1 MAKEN
6 SLIVSLDVGTYKT
19 AVMVAEATPEGI
31 EVLGV
36 GTALSQGGLQK
47 GQVINV
53 DATVQAIGKAVE
65 EAQLGTSS
73 EIHNVCVGIS
83 GAHIAGLTSQGM
95 VVIRDREVG
104 AEDVARVIEV
114 ARTVALPAECEI
126 LHVIPQEFF
135 VDGQARGHR
144 PIGTSGL
151 RLETNVYLVTAAT
164 GALENLVR
172 CCERAGLHVNS
183 IHFSGLA
190 AAEAVL
196 TPEEKELGVALLDV
210 GSGTTGIVAFHRGAV
225 TYTAV
230 LPVGGSHMTRD
241 LAMGLRIPEAE
252 AEKIKQRH
260 GCALGDMITPGEMI
274 EMPKVGGR
282 DPAPTPRRKLSEI
295 IEPRAEEI
303 FSLVKTQSEEN
314 GLLGRLG
321 AGVVLT
327 GGSTIMEGMTDLA
340 ERVFRLPV
348 RRGIPR
354 FLGTTVD
361 VVNGPMYATGVGLAL
376 RELQH
381 RHSNGVVRHR
391 DGHGWQRV
399 QRVRER
405 VAGWFR
411 DFF

>member
-19 AVMVAEATPEGI
+19 AVVVAEATPEGI

-36 GTALSQGGLQK
+36 GTALSQGGLRK
-47 GQVINV
+47 SVILNV
-53 DATVQAIGKAVE
+53 EAAIQAIRKAVE

-73 EIHNVCVGIS
+73 EIHNVCTAIS
-83 GAHIAGLTSQGM
+83 GSHIAGLTSQGM
-95 VVIRDREVG
+95 VVVKDREVSI
-104 AEDVARVIEV
+104 EDVTRVIEV

-135 VDGQARGHR
+135 VDGQDRGHE
-144 PIGTSGL
+144 PVGTSGV
-151 RLETNVYLVTAAT
+151 RLEANVHLVTVAT
-164 GALENLVR
+164 TALESLAR

-196 TPEEKELGVALLDV
+196 TPEEKELGVALLDI
-210 GSGTTGIVAFHRGAV
+210 GSGTTGIVVFHRGAV
-225 TYTAV
+225 IHTAV
-230 LPVGGSHMTRD
+230 LPVGGYNMTKD
-241 LAMGLRIPEAE
+241 LAVGLRIPEAE

-260 GCALGDMITPGEMI
+260 GCALGDMITPGEVI

-282 DPAPTPRRKLSEI
+282 EPSPMPRRKLSEI

-303 FSLVKTQSEEN
+303 FSLVKEQCEDN
-314 GLLGRLG
+314 GLLNRLS

-327 GGSTIMEGMTDLA
+327 GGSAIMEGMTDLA

-348 RRGIPR
+348 RRGVPR
-354 FLGTTVD
+354 FVGNSVD
-361 VVNGPMYATGVGLAL
+361 VANAPMYATGVGLVL

-381 RHSNGVVRHR
+381 QHGNGVIRTR

-399 QRVRER
+399 RER
-405 VAGWFR
+405 VAEWFR

>member
-19 AVMVAEATPEGI
+19 AVVVAEATPEGI

-53 DATVQAIGKAVE
+53 EATIQAIQKAVE

-83 GAHIAGLTSQGM
+83 GAHITGLASQGI
-95 VVIRDREVG
+95 VVVKDREVSLD
-104 AEDVARVIEV
+104 DVSRVIEV

-135 VDGQARGHR
+135 VDGQQRGHK
-144 PIGTSGL
+144 PVGTSGV
-151 RLETNVYLVTAAT
+151 RLEASVHLVTAAT
-164 GALENLVR
+164 GALESLAR

-183 IHFSGLA
+183 VHFGSLA

-196 TPEEKELGVALLDV
+196 TPEERELGVVLLDI
-210 GSGTTGIVAFHRGAV
+210 GSGTTGIVAVHRAAV
-225 TYTAV
+225 THTAV
-230 LPVGGSHMTRD
+230 LPVGGYNMTKD
-241 LAMGLRIPEAE
+241 LAFGLRIPEAE

-274 EMPKVGGR
+274 EMLKVGGR
-282 DPAPTPRRKLSEI
+282 DPSPMPRRKLSEI

-303 FSLVKTQSEEN
+303 FLLVKKQCEEN
-314 GLLGRLG
+314 GVLERLS

-327 GGSTIMEGMTDLA
+327 GGSAIMEGMTELA

-354 FLGTTVD
+354 FLGNTVD
-361 VVNGPMYATGVGLAL
+361 AANGPMYATGIGLAL

-381 RHSNGVVRHR
+381 HHSNGFVRGR
-391 DGHGWQRV
+391 EGHGW

-405 VAGWFR
+405 VAEWFR

>member
-19 AVMVAEATPEGI
+19 AVVVAEATPEGI

-36 GTALSQGGLQK
+36 GTALSQGGLRK

-53 DATVQAIGKAVE
+53 DATVQAIRKAVE

-73 EIHNVCVGIS
+73 EIHNVCAAVS

-95 VVIRDREVG
+95 IVVKDREVSP
-104 AEDVARVIEV
+104 EDVARVIEV

-135 VDGQARGHR
+135 VDGQDRGHE
-144 PIGTSGL
+144 PVGTSGV
-151 RLETNVYLVTAAT
+151 RLEANVHLVTVASN
-164 GALENLVR
+164 ALESLAR

-183 IHFSGLA
+183 IHFGGLA

-196 TPEEKELGVALLDV
+196 TPEEKEVGVVLVDI
-210 GSGTTGIVAFHRGAV
+210 GSGTTSIVAFYRGAV
-225 TYTAV
+225 THTAV
-230 LPVGGSHMTRD
+230 LPVGGSNMTKD
-241 LAMGLRIPEAE
+241 LAVGLRIPEAE

-282 DPAPTPRRKLSEI
+282 DPSPMPRRKLSEI

-303 FSLVKTQSEEN
+303 FSLVKEQCEEN
-314 GLLGRLG
+314 GLLGKLN
-321 AGVVLT
+321 AGIVLT
-327 GGSTIMEGMTDLA
+327 GGGAIMEGMSELA

-348 RRGIPR
+348 RRGLPR
-354 FLGTTVD
+354 FLGNTVD
-361 VVNGPMYATGVGLAL
+361 AVNGPMYATGVGLAL
-376 RELQH
+376 RELQQH
-381 RHSNGVVRHR
+381 RSNGVGRSR
-391 DGHGWQRV
+391 NGHGWQRM
-399 QRVRER
+399 RER
-405 VAGWFR
+405 VAEWFR